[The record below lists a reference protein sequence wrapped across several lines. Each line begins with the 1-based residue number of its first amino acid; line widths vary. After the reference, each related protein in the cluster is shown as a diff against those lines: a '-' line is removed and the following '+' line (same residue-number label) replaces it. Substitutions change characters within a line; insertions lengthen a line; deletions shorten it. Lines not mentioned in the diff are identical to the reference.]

1 MPPKNRHAYILVL
14 PSLFTTGNLFC
25 GFYAIIRSFK
35 GDFEW
40 AAYAIFIAGVFD
52 VLDGRVARLTRSSS
66 KFGVEYDSIADV
78 VSFGVAPA
86 VLAYVWQLQ
95 HMGRPGWA
103 SAFFFAA
110 CGALRLARFNTIA
123 DEMPKSYFVG
133 LPIPAAANTVA
144 ATYLAFHELG
154 VPNFD
159 KVLLFEL
166 FALGLLMVSNIRY
179 RSLKDFDVRHRRSFF
194 LLVLMVM
201 AVTSVA
207 MKPEVA
213 LASLCGIYAVYGPVR
228 ELFARLRKGKGER
241 LTPEL
246 VTSEEELRRK

>member
-1 MPPKNRHAYILVL
+1 MRQRNRHAYILVL

-25 GFYAIIRSFK
+25 GFYAIIRSFT

-52 VLDGRVARLTRSSS
+52 VLDGRVARLTRSTS
-66 KFGVEYDSIADV
+66 KFGLEYDSIADV

-86 VLAYVWQLQ
+86 ILAYVWQLQ

-110 CGALRLARFNTIA
+110 CGALRLARFNTIS
-123 DEMPKSYFVG
+123 EELPKSYFVG

-144 ATYLAFHELG
+144 ASYLAFRSLEMPHS
-154 VPNFD
+154 D
-159 KVLLFEL
+159 KIIFFMLFG
-166 FALGLLMVSNIRY
+166 LGLLMVSNIRY

-194 LLVLMVM
+194 LLVVMVITI
-201 AVTSVA
+201 TSIA
-207 MKPEVA
+207 MKPEIA
-213 LASLCGIYAVYGPVR
+213 LAILCIGYALYGPVR
-228 ELFARLRKGKGER
+228 ELYGLIRGGKRER